1 MQNQWTIPGT
11 VLTIKR
17 SDAVRVPEMFQTMFL
32 TGGVVLSQVT
42 NITALEAYTVQNWVK
57 RGFLPPPQHKRYDL
71 DQVCRILLINTF
83 KSVLPMERICGLLT
97 YVNGQLDS
105 DADDIIR
112 DSDLYFLFVRLAGQ
126 AREISDAEHAQ
137 TLIREYLADYREPT
151 YGAKD
156 RVAKAL
162 RVMLIAWLAARMHQA
177 AEAALEEMKKEG

>member
-1 MQNQWTIPGT
+1 MNNQWTIPGT

-17 SDAVRVPEMFQTMFL
+17 SDAVRVSELFQTMFL
-32 TGGVVLSQVT
+32 TEGVVLSQVT
-42 NITALEAYTVQNWVK
+42 NITGLEAYTVQNWVK

-83 KSVLPMERICGLLT
+83 KNVLPMERICGLLA
-97 YVNGQLDS
+97 YVNGRLDS

-126 AREISDAEHAQ
+126 AREIGDADQARA
-137 TLIREYLADYREPT
+137 LIDEYLADYREPAP
-151 YGAKD
+151 GAKD

-162 RVMLIAWLAARMHQA
+162 RVMLIAWLASRMRQA
-177 AEAALEEMKKEG
+177 AESALEEMEKEE

>member
-1 MQNQWTIPGT
+1 MDSQWTIPGT

-32 TGGVVLSQVT
+32 TGGVVLGQVT
-42 NITALEAYTVQNWVK
+42 NLTALEAYMVQNWVK

-83 KSVLPMERICGLLT
+83 KSVLPMDRICGLLT

-105 DADDIIR
+105 SADDIIR

-126 AREISDAEHAQ
+126 AREIGSEARAEA
-137 TLIREYLADYREPT
+137 LIHEYLADYHEPSP
-151 YGAKD
+151 GAKA
-156 RVAKAL
+156 RVAQTL
-162 RVMLIAWLAARMHQA
+162 HVMLIAWLSARMQQA
-177 AEAALEEMKKEG
+177 AVAALDSMEGAC